1 MSEVVNMS
9 MNNLLEIMSRLRD
22 PKNGCPWDIEQT
34 FETIAPFTIEEAY
47 EVHEAISNNNYDNL
61 KDELGDLLLQIVFHS
76 KIAEE
81 LQLFC
86 FDEVVESICE
96 KMVERH
102 PHVFGHEK
110 IKTTDEQLAS
120 WEDIKAKEREIKS
133 ENQSESLSALSGVSV
148 AYPALLRAEKLQKR
162 AARVGFDWKETEPVL
177 TKLDEEVSE
186 LKEVL
191 NENRE
196 KFRLEEELGDI
207 LFTCVN
213 LARHIKIDP
222 ETALHKA
229 NRKFTQRFQH
239 VETLLKKEMNIKPEN
254 ADFSELEERWKRAK
268 KINRAQSNNI
278 N

>member
-1 MSEVVNMS
+1 MSRVVNMS

-47 EVHEAISNNNYDNL
+47 EVHEAISNKNYNNL

-110 IKTTDEQLAS
+110 IETADEQLAS

-162 AARVGFDWKETEPVL
+162 AARVGFDWKETAPVL
-177 TKLDEEVSE
+177 NKLDEEVSE

-191 NENRE
+191 NENCE

-213 LARHIKIDP
+213 LARHINIDP

-229 NRKFTQRFQH
+229 NRKFIQRFQH

-254 ADFSELEERWKRAK
+254 ADFSELEGRWKRAK
-268 KINRAQSNNI
+268 KMKRAQWNNI

>member
-1 MSEVVNMS
+1 MSRVLNMS

-96 KMVERH
+96 KMIERH

-110 IKTTDEQLAS
+110 IETADEQLAS
-120 WEDIKAKEREIKS
+120 WENIKAKEREIKS
-133 ENQSESLSALSGVSV
+133 ENQSDSLSALSGVSV

-162 AARVGFDWKETEPVL
+162 AARVGFDWKDTEPVL
-177 TKLDEEVSE
+177 NKLDEEVSE

-191 NENRE
+191 NENCE

-213 LARHIKIDP
+213 LARHINIDP

-229 NRKFTQRFQH
+229 NRKFIQRFQH
-239 VETLLKKEMNIKPEN
+239 VETLLKNELNIKPED

-268 KINRAQSNNI
+268 KIKRAQWNNI

>member
-1 MSEVVNMS
+1 MSKVVNMS

-96 KMVERH
+96 KMIERH

-110 IKTTDEQLAS
+110 IETADEQLAS
-120 WEDIKAKEREIKS
+120 WENIKAKEREIKS
-133 ENQSESLSALSGVSV
+133 ENQSDSLSALSGVSV

-162 AARVGFDWKETEPVL
+162 AARVGFDWKDTEPVL
-177 TKLDEEVSE
+177 NKLDEEVSE

-191 NENRE
+191 NENCE

-213 LARHIKIDP
+213 LARHINIDP

-229 NRKFTQRFQH
+229 NRKFIQRFQH
-239 VETLLKKEMNIKPEN
+239 VETLLKNELNIKPED

-268 KINRAQSNNI
+268 KIKRAQWNNI

>member
-1 MSEVVNMS
+1 MSRVVNMS
-9 MNNLLEIMSRLRD
+9 INNLLEIMSRLRD

-47 EVHEAISNNNYDNL
+47 EVHEAISNKNYDNL

-86 FDEVVESICE
+86 FDEVVESICK
-96 KMVERH
+96 KMIERH

-110 IKTTDEQLAS
+110 IETADEQLAS

-133 ENQSESLSALSGVSV
+133 DNQSEPLSAVSGVSV

-177 TKLDEEVSE
+177 NKLDEEVSE

-191 NENRE
+191 NENCE

-213 LARHIKIDP
+213 LARHINIDP

-229 NRKFTQRFQH
+229 NRKFIQRFQH

-268 KINRAQSNNI
+268 KIKRTQLNNI

>member
-86 FDEVVESICE
+86 FDEVVESICK

-110 IKTTDEQLAS
+110 IETADEQLAS
-120 WEDIKAKEREIKS
+120 WENIKAKEREIKS
-133 ENQSESLSALSGVSV
+133 DNQSEPLSALSGVSV

-162 AARVGFDWKETEPVL
+162 AARVGFDWKETEQVL
-177 TKLDEEVSE
+177 NKLDEEVSE

-191 NENRE
+191 NKNCE

-213 LARHIKIDP
+213 LARHINIEP

-229 NRKFTQRFQH
+229 NRKFIQRFQH

-268 KINRAQSNNI
+268 KIKRA
-278 N
+278 

>member
-1 MSEVVNMS
+1 MFRVVNMT

-110 IKTTDEQLAS
+110 IKTVDEQLAS
-120 WEDIKAKEREIKS
+120 WEDIKAKERETKS
-133 ENQSESLSALSGVSV
+133 ENQSELLSALSGVSV

-177 TKLDEEVSE
+177 NKLDEEVSE

-191 NENRE
+191 NENCE
-196 KFRLEEELGDI
+196 KSCLEEELGDI

-213 LARHIKIDP
+213 LARHINIDP

-229 NRKFTQRFQH
+229 NRKFIQRFQH
-239 VETLLKKEMNIKPEN
+239 VETLLRNELNIKPEN
-254 ADFSELEERWKRAK
+254 ADFSELEDRWKRTK
-268 KINRAQSNNI
+268 KIKRAQWNNI

>member
-1 MSEVVNMS
+1 MSKVVNMS

-110 IKTTDEQLAS
+110 IKTVDEQLAS
-120 WEDIKAKEREIKS
+120 WEDIKAKERETKS
-133 ENQSESLSALSGVSV
+133 ENQSELLSALSGVSV

-177 TKLDEEVSE
+177 NKLDEEVSE

-191 NENRE
+191 NENCE
-196 KFRLEEELGDI
+196 KSRLEDELGDI

-213 LARHIKIDP
+213 LARHINIDP

-229 NRKFTQRFQH
+229 NRKFIQRFQH
-239 VETLLKKEMNIKPEN
+239 VETLLKNELNIKPEN

-268 KINRAQSNNI
+268 KIKRAQWNNI